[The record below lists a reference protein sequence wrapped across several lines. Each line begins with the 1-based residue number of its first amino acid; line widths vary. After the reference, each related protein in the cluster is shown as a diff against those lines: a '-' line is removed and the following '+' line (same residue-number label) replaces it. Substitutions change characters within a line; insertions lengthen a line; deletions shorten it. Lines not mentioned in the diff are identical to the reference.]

1 MQTLEGKPK
10 IDYPTMWEYRVIGRD
25 REKIK
30 EVIGENF
37 VKNYELIE
45 GQSSSGGKFISLIVR
60 VLVESQEQRDH
71 FFMLLKQSPEI
82 NMVL

>member
-30 EVIGENF
+30 KVIGEIF

>member
-25 REKIK
+25 EKK
-30 EVIGENF
+30 LNEVIAEIFGQNC
-37 VKNYELIE
+37 ELLE
-45 GQSSSGGKFISLIVR
+45 GKSSSGGKFVSLIVR
-60 VLVESQEQRDH
+60 AMVENQEQRDR
-71 FFMLLKQSPEI
+71 FFALLKQNPEV